1 MSEHL
6 THGWE
11 PDLPADD
18 SLLRQYVLTNVD
30 AAAHGARSA
39 AGRVARWDDLAA
51 ADPAS
56 AVFFDNMAI
65 LLQPPRLTDLSDV
78 VARLLDFY
86 PPQRHFALLSPWP
99 TPDLTGARLELMG
112 HPPLMVRPPG
122 GQAPT
127 RPASLEI
134 LPVTDTGMLA
144 SFVEVLV
151 SAFSMPPGT
160 DTVLADPAFLAGPV
174 RLFLGL
180 VDGRP
185 VATAGARHGHGVVD
199 VAWVA
204 TVPAERGHGYGAALT
219 WAATLCH
226 PGQPAV
232 LIASDDGQPVYQAM
246 GYLRLLRMTLW
257 HRPPVISAANDPT
270 G

>member
-1 MSEHL
+1 MAQHL

-11 PDLPADD
+11 PDTPAGD

-39 AGRVARWDDLAA
+39 GGRVARWDDLAV

-56 AVFFDNMAI
+56 AVFFDNLAI
-65 LLQPPRLTDLSDV
+65 LLRPLPLTDLSGV

-99 TPDLTGARLELMG
+99 TPDLTAEGLELMG

-122 GQAPT
+122 GQAP
-127 RPASLEI
+127 PPPVGLEI
-134 LPVTDTGMLA
+134 VPVSDVEQLA
-144 SFVEVLV
+144 SFVDVLV
-151 SAFSMPPGT
+151 ESFSMPQGT
-160 DTVLADPAFLAGPV
+160 ETVIAGSTFLDGPV

-180 VDGRP
+180 VDGRA
-185 VATAGARHGHGVVD
+185 VATAGAREGHGIVD
-199 VAWVA
+199 VDWVA
-204 TVPAERGHGYGAALT
+204 TLAAERGHGYGSALT
-219 WAATLCH
+219 WAATLCR
-226 PGQPAV
+226 PGRAAM

-246 GYLRLLRMTLW
+246 GFLRLLRLTLW
-257 HRPPVISAANDPT
+257 HRPST
-270 G
+270 SG